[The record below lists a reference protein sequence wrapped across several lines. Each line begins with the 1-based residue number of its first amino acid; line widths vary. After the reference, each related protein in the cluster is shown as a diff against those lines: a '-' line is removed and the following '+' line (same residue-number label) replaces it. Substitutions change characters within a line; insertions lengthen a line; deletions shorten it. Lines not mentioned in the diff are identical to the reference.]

1 MFFIIFKSDAY
12 LSKSIQDNIAEIK
25 SVMGDCSDLIVR
37 LSKTVN
43 KTDITYA
50 IIYISEL
57 VNENSINNLSLLL
70 IETNKKMDINTPD
83 DYFDKLMNNLASAK
97 NIIEDLC
104 YEMLYEY
111 LLLDYTI
118 FWSMVVKDSLQ

>member
-1 MFFIIFKSDAY
+1 MH
-12 LSKSIQDNIAEIK
+12 SIQDNIAEIK
-25 SVMGDCSDLIVR
+25 SVMGNCSDLIVR